1 METVES
7 YATASWADYDGYLV
21 WRNRRYKYILDQ
33 RAQGKTYREIG
44 RHLQVSGT
52 YVSQLEKAAKIKFYE
67 CIDTP
72 KYNWPRPYTPTV
84 FELSLLYPL
93 KDFLTEIA
101 DGTRSF
107 G

>member
-67 CIDTP
+67 RIDTP
-72 KYNWPRPYTPTV
+72 KYNRPMIASAPAY
-84 FELSLLYPL
+84 EMRRLYEL

>member
-1 METVES
+1 METAER

-67 CIDTP
+67 RIDESAYARL
-72 KYNWPRPYTPTV
+72 KPYTPTA
-84 FELSLLYPL
+84 FELGLLYPL

>member
-1 METVES
+1 METVEG

-44 RHLQVSGT
+44 PHLQISGCR
-52 YVSQLEKAAKIKFYE
+52 VSQLEKEARREFYKR
-67 CIDTP
+67 IDTP
-72 KYNWPRPYTPTV
+72 KFNRPMAAFAPAY
-84 FELSLLYPL
+84 EMCRLYEL